1 MRNTIQEAFGQVH
14 ATEQMKRNV
23 SGYLSQQTGNFAN
36 QQEDTEDRACEDEF
50 LRQDRGVFVKWSTGA
65 IRPVLS
71 VCMILILCLG
81 FGSWYYWETP
91 VSYVSIDVNPSIE
104 LVLNRAD
111 RVVRVESQN
120 EDGALV
126 LKDLQLKGKR
136 YLQAVE
142 LLVESDAMRPYLTK
156 DADLTLTVASPKAEE
171 LLMALRGSAVTNRY
185 QGLYRQADLEMVHL
199 AHACGLS
206 LGRYQMYQMIAQYDD
221 SVTAEDCQH
230 MTMCQLHETLFHYE
244 IEAERANQEV
254 KAKETGDEVETDQE
268 TGEDQEVPTDPKTET
283 DQEMQADEEMTT
295 DSKAETDEKK
305 ENGKSAKTDEA
316 EQETGESEFQ
326 DDVKEGDGRDAE
338 KAQSD
343 DDRRDGDEAQTD
355 ESGKGAGE
363 AQADESGKGADE
375 MQTNGSSNGAEG
387 SGAGEGSNPSGANG
401 GGEPM
406 NWGHES
412 GHCHQNHHH

>member
-171 LLMALRGSAVTNRY
+171 LLVALRGSSVTNRY

-244 IEAERANQEV
+244 IEAERANQEI
-254 KAKETGDEVETDQE
+254 
-268 TGEDQEVPTDPKTET
+268 
-283 DQEMQADEEMTT
+283 QADEEVPT

-305 ENGKSAKTDEA
+305 ETGKPSKADEA
-316 EQETGESEFQ
+316 EQETKESGSQ
-326 DDVKEGDGRDAE
+326 DDVKEDDSRDVE

-355 ESGKGAGE
+355 GSGKGTGE
-363 AQADESGKGADE
+363 AQTDESGKGADE
-375 MQTNGSSNGAEG
+375 TQTNGSSNEAEG